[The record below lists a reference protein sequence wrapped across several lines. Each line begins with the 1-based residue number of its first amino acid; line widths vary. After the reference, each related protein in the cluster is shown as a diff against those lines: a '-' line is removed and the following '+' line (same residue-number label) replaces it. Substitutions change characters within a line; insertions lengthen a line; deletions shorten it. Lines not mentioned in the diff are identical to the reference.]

1 MKKVISLLLAVLML
15 FSVLSIGASA
25 EYRCPDDIHAWNH
38 GTVQKYPATCTSR
51 AYSVYE
57 CMYCSATLRQEY
69 GPVAPH
75 TDKDHNGRCDVC
87 DEDRTLGCGHICH
100 KGGIEG
106 FFYKIALFFWKLF
119 KTNKECSCGMYHY

>member
-1 MKKVISLLLAVLML
+1 ML

-57 CMYCSATLRQEY
+57 CMYCSVTLRQEY

-75 TDKDHNGRCDVC
+75 TDKDQTIKVSVYGGEEKDV
-87 DEDRTLGCGHICH
+87 TFA
-100 KGGIEG
+100 EG
-106 FFYKIALFFWKLF
+106 ET
-119 KTNKECSCGMYHY
+119 KTIIFER